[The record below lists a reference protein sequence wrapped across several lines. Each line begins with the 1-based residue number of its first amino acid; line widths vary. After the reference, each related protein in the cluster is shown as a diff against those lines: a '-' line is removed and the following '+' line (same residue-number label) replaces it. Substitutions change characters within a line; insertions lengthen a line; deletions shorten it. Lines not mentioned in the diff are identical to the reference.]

1 MQPGRI
7 IWITGAPNSGKS
19 AVSDKLSRILTDM
32 GHAVVRLDGDILR
45 AVLGDTDIQ
54 DEQSRSR
61 LLGIYLKL
69 ARTLSMQGLF
79 VIVSAVG
86 AIPSI
91 FRQMKHF
98 NNEIQIVLLL
108 TDRESTERW
117 NERCLDIEKSLLIQ
131 DSLLKMAEGIA
142 IVERNTI
149 SIDLNTLAMTIIEKA
164 NIPIMST
171 SREMLDTE
179 SILRILAGERK
190 SIESFWDSY
199 YTTSALIPEESS
211 FAKFCLDFFPTQ
223 KHVIYDVG
231 CGDGRDS
238 IFFGTKI
245 RTIGL
250 DISSEAI
257 DRARKRG
264 QHEGSSVIFIKLESL
279 SDLNQVIDQDFFG
292 IIYLR
297 FLLHAI
303 PREEEEHIWNLLAC
317 EPSVKIIC
325 IEARTTNDPM
335 SGRGIRISRDEKV
348 MGHYR
353 RFIDPAEL
361 KRKIVSSGFSI
372 IQFSVSDNLSVKGED
387 NPDLVRVIAIR
398 D

>member
-19 AVSDKLSRILTDM
+19 AVSDKLSRILNDM
-32 GHAVVRLDGDILR
+32 GHAVARLDGDVLR
-45 AVLGDTDIQ
+45 TVLGETDIQ
-54 DEQSRSR
+54 DEQSRSH

-86 AIPSI
+86 AIPSF
-91 FRQMKHF
+91 FRQLKNF
-98 NNEIQIVLLL
+98 NNEIQVVLLL
-108 TDRESTERW
+108 TDRESIEGW
-117 NERCLDIEKSLLIQ
+117 NDRCLDIEESLSIQ
-131 DSLLKMAEGIA
+131 NSLREMAEDIA

-149 SIDLNTLAMTIIEKA
+149 SIDLDTLAMRILEKA
-164 NIPIMST
+164 NIPIMIT

-179 SILRILAGERK
+179 SILRVLAGERK

-199 YTTSALIPEESS
+199 YTTSTVIPEESS
-211 FAKFCLDFFPTQ
+211 FAKFCLDFFPSQ
-223 KHVIYDVG
+223 KLVIYDVG

-238 IFFGTKI
+238 LFFGTKI

-257 DRARKRG
+257 DRARKRA
-264 QHEGSSVIFIKLESL
+264 QSSESRVNFMKLESL
-279 SDLNQVIDQDFFG
+279 SDLNQIIDQDFFG
-292 IIYLR
+292 IVYLR

-303 PREEEEHIWNLLAC
+303 PREEEEHIWNLLDC
-317 EPSVKIIC
+317 EPSVKMIC

-353 RFIDPAEL
+353 RFINPAEL
-361 KRKIVSSGFSI
+361 KQQIMSSGFSI
-372 IQFSVSDNLSVKGED
+372 IQFSVSDNLSVKGAD
-387 NPDLVRVIAIR
+387 NPNLVRVIAIR